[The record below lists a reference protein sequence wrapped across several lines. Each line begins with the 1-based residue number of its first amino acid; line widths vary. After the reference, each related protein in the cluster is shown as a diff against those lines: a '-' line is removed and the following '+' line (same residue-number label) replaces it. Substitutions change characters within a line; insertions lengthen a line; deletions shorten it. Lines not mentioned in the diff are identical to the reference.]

1 MQRRCDQQPVIALDL
16 PAPATMAG
24 ALPAG
29 PPPGPFGSNVTNH
42 GPNQA
47 RRKEKNPY
55 KEGARRC
62 AEAHSAWC
70 SPSRR
75 WFAQP
80 LTHMGHS

>member
-29 PPPGPFGSNVTNH
+29 PHPGPGGSNMTNH

-47 RRKEKNPY
+47 RTKENDPHKL
-55 KEGARRC
+55 GARHC
-62 AEAHSAWC
+62 AGTRSVRC
-70 SPSRR
+70 SPSIR
-75 WFAQP
+75 WFARP
-80 LTHMGHS
+80 LAHMGHS